1 MRIYIFDSNG
11 ETEFV
16 TTVKGNGVVFPG
28 NGYLLDWRMSIF
40 DKNYSFS
47 PRRMFATP
55 IFMPIKIQDSF
66 LSVFFFLLFIKEI
79 FMLNDVYSSL
89 FDCFFE
95 KQEVRAVRILENIV
109 SKFFILFSI

>member
-1 MRIYIFDSNG
+1 
-11 ETEFV
+11 
-16 TTVKGNGVVFPG
+16 
-28 NGYLLDWRMSIF
+28 MSIF